1 MLPLYLPIQV
11 LGVELVSQTVNSGFD
26 MQSSSVKHSS
36 TGTKMK
42 KCEIR
47 SCHSFILLQ
56 CCAIE
61 TEHLLKMKDVSFIS
75 TTFSKNFL
83 NK

>member
-26 MQSSSVKHSS
+26 VQSSSVKHSS

-42 KCEIR
+42 KGETI
-47 SCHSFILLQ
+47 SYSFIPY
-56 CCAIE
+56 
-61 TEHLLKMKDVSFIS
+61 
-75 TTFSKNFL
+75 
-83 NK
+83 

>member
-26 MQSSSVKHSS
+26 VQSSSVKHSS

-42 KCEIR
+42 KGETILESFIQYQDKLKVNRIR
-47 SCHSFILLQ
+47 SCHSLMLL
-56 CCAIE
+56 AIYLE
-61 TEHLLKMKDVSFIS
+61 
-75 TTFSKNFL
+75 
-83 NK
+83 